1 MLALIVAALG
11 VVGVWLLA
19 GFLLFFVWTMD
30 RHPLVFWAVLFSIF
44 GGVAGLGIYDD
55 FIVAG

>member
-11 VVGVWLLA
+11 TVGVWLLA
-19 GFLLFFVWTMD
+19 GFLLFFFWIID
-30 RHPLVFWAVLFSIF
+30 RHPWVFWVVLFSIF

-55 FIVAG
+55 FIATG